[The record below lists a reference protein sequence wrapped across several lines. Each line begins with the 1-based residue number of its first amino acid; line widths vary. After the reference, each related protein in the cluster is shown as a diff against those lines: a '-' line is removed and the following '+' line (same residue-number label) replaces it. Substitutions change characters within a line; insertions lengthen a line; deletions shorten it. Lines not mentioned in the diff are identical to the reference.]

1 MKQRLALFDFDDTMY
16 KGDSIVAFIR
26 EMASEDLLTTFG
38 MLRILRNTIKWRLGR
53 ISTEEIK
60 SLSLQPLLKLSPA
73 ARQNFCRR
81 FTQKRLVPYL
91 YSDAVITMEQHAS
104 RGDWVLVVSAS
115 PEIYLQYL
123 SEALPVNGIL
133 GTQTDEG
140 MTIRHNLAREEKV
153 HRIHQWLSQKD
164 IDIDWP
170 GSSAYGDSVNDL
182 PMLRMVGQPFLVNP
196 HAKVRALG
204 QDIPIKRWQ

>member
-1 MKQRLALFDFDDTMY
+1 
-16 KGDSIVAFIR
+16 
-26 EMASEDLLTTFG
+26 
-38 MLRILRNTIKWRLGR
+38 
-53 ISTEEIK
+53 
-60 SLSLQPLLKLSPA
+60 
-73 ARQNFCRR
+73 
-81 FTQKRLVPYL
+81 
-91 YSDAVITMEQHAS
+91 
-104 RGDWVLVVSAS
+104 
-115 PEIYLQYL
+115 
-123 SEALPVNGIL
+123 
-133 GTQTDEG
+133 

-196 HAKVRALG
+196 HAKVRRALG